1 MDLIFLCIFAYHSY
15 LTILVMKNIIKF
27 FLRNIPRKYLQRV
40 VYLATSFSKIFYLGN
55 KVECPICGK
64 HYRKFLPYGYVIS
77 RENALCP
84 NCLSLER
91 HRLLWL
97 YLKGKTN
104 LFKEEISFLH
114 IAPELCF
121 IPRFRKQDNI
131 KYTTADLESPWADI
145 HLNIENMPIEDNSYD
160 ALMANHILEH
170 VDNLDKA
177 LSEIRR
183 VLKPGGW
190 AILISPINPNRE
202 TTYSD
207 PSITNP
213 IEREKHFGQKD
224 HVREFGKDYADV
236 LRGSGLEIIED
247 RFIEN
252 LDKEILKRYALADIE
267 NLNIENHVFIAYKK

>member
-40 VYLATSFSKIFYLGN
+40 VYLATSCSKIFYLGN

-64 HYRKFLPYGYVIS
+64 HYRRFLPYGYVIS

-97 YLKGKTN
+97 YLKEKTN
-104 LFKEEISFLH
+104 LFKEDISFLH

-190 AILISPINPNRE
+190 AILISPINPKRE

-224 HVREFGKDYADV
+224 HVREFGKDYAEV
-236 LRGSGLEIIED
+236 LRESGLEVIED
-247 RFIEN
+247 RFIES

-267 NLNIENHVFIAYKK
+267 NLNIENHVFICFKR

>member
-1 MDLIFLCIFAYHSY
+1 
-15 LTILVMKNIIKF
+15 MKNIIKF

-40 VYLATSFSKIFYLGN
+40 VYLATSCSKIFYLGD

-97 YLKGKTN
+97 YLKEKTN

-145 HLNIENMPIEDNSYD
+145 HLNIENMPIEDKSYD

-190 AILISPINPNRE
+190 AILISPINPKRE

-247 RFIEN
+247 KFIEG
-252 LDKEILKRYALADIE
+252 LDKDILRRYALADIE

>member
-40 VYLATSFSKIFYLGN
+40 VYLATSCSKIFYLGN

-64 HYRKFLPYGYVIS
+64 HYRKFLPYGYIIS

-97 YLKGKTN
+97 YLKEKTN
-104 LFKEEISFLH
+104 LFKEDISFLH

-145 HLNIENMPIEDNSYD
+145 HLNIENIPIEDNSYD

-190 AILISPINPNRE
+190 AILISPINPKRE

-224 HVREFGKDYADV
+224 HVREFGKDYAEV
-236 LRGSGLEIIED
+236 LRESGLEVIED
-247 RFIEN
+247 RFIES

-267 NLNIENHVFIAYKK
+267 NLNIENHVFICFKR

>member
-40 VYLATSFSKIFYLGN
+40 VYLATSCSKIFYLGN

-64 HYRKFLPYGYVIS
+64 HYRRFLPYGYVIS

-121 IPRFRKQDNI
+121 IPRFRKQANI

-190 AILISPINPNRE
+190 AILISPINPKRE

-224 HVREFGKDYADV
+224 HVREFGRDYADI

-247 RFIEN
+247 KFIEG
-252 LDKEILKRYALADIE
+252 LDKDILRRYALADIK